1 MTEIP
6 HISSDDLA
14 LLALGAL
21 SPAESAAYAAHLGAC
36 EQCRHELAELRGD
49 MALLAMTA
57 PAHPLPAA
65 ARERF
70 LASIGAGAAAKTAA
84 PAAVVSPAPVV
95 SMPARPA
102 KSSRAVYV
110 WQAIAAVLVI
120 ALALHA
126 YQVRQLKARL
136 RASDGQIAA
145 MQEKTEAMSAE
156 NAKARK
162 VLEVLTA
169 THAQRAVL
177 MPAHSTPEPQGHLV
191 YIAESGSLI
200 FQADHLKPLP
210 VGKTYELWVIPAN
223 GAAPVPAG
231 LFQPD
236 VAGNGS
242 VVLPNIP
249 QGVTAKAFGVTMEDA
264 AGAATPTMPILISGA
279 AS

>member
-1 MTEIP
+1 MTEMP

-14 LLALGAL
+14 LIALGAF
-21 SPAESAAYAAHLGAC
+21 SPAESAAYAAHLDAC

-49 MALLAMTA
+49 MALLAMTS
-57 PAHPLPAA
+57 PVHPLPAA

-70 LASIGAGAAAKTAA
+70 LTSIGAGSETK
-84 PAAVVSPAPVV
+84 PAAQARVPTPAPVV
-95 SMPARPA
+95 AMPVRP
-102 KSSRAVYV
+102 SRAVYV
-110 WQAIAAVLVI
+110 WQAIAAVLLI

-126 YQVRQLKARL
+126 YQVQQLKARV
-136 RASDGQIAA
+136 RADDGQVAA
-145 MQEKTEAMSAE
+145 MEEKNEAMSAD
-156 NAKARK
+156 NAKARR

-177 MPAHSTPEPQGHLV
+177 LPAHSTPEPQGHLV
-191 YIAESGSLI
+191 YIAESGSLV